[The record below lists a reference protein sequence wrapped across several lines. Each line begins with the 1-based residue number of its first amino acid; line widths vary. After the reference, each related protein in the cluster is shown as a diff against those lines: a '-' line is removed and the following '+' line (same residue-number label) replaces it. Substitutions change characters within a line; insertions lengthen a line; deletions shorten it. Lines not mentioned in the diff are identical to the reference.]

1 MRNMQSSGGT
11 LLRKLLLY
19 ALCLFI
25 IVFPLFLSLFGW
37 GDESIYSHP
46 MTSYLKHC
54 FEGNKFW
61 MSPTNDFTSHSLVL
75 LEDGGRVFVQ
85 GIICVL
91 AEVVLLS
98 LVMRTKQKHLYPF
111 AAGYSVY
118 SLLVFLS
125 IVGDYFLNWG
135 VPSWYNRFML
145 WGHYVRALHGILPVI
160 IYAILITTFLYY
172 VIKDLLILRNYKTS
186 NE

>member
-1 MRNMQSSGGT
+1 MQNMQSSGET

-25 IVFPLFLSLFGW
+25 IVFPLFLSSFSW
-37 GDESIYSHP
+37 SDEGILSP
-46 MTSYLKHC
+46 QMTSYLKHC
-54 FEGNKFW
+54 FEENEFW

-91 AEVVLLS
+91 AEAVLLS
-98 LVMRTKQKHLYPF
+98 LVIRTKLKHLYPF
-111 AAGYSVY
+111 AVGYSVY

-125 IVGDYFLNWG
+125 IIGDYFLNWG

-145 WGHYVRALHGILPVI
+145 WGHYVRALYGILPIV
-160 IYAILITTFLYY
+160 IYAILITTLLYY
-172 VIKDLLILRNYKTS
+172 VIKDLLILRNYRTS
-186 NE
+186 KK